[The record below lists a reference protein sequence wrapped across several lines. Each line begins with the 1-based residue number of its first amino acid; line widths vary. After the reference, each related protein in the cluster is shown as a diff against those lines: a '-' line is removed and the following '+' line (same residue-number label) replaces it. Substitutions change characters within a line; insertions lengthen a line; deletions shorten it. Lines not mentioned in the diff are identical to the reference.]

1 MTRNSRVGWLLL
13 LLSILAMSGMI
24 ANAQA
29 SHATMSSLDKN
40 SRELMNIT
48 MKFGD
53 QYWDEEKGLV
63 RAPERPHSNP
73 AANSEGGGTTA
84 RARNSAAFAG
94 RNYYMVRES
103 NWYALGLLLRDAPG
117 DRDRAA
123 KIIESVLKAQFR
135 NPGKPWDG
143 TFRTHPDAPDPGD
156 SAVMWRNYDPNWRV
170 FIGTTFAL
178 MLNEYP
184 DRIPKDLANRMMESI
199 DYAIAGEIREARLL
213 PSYTNIALMYGYL
226 WAYAAEK
233 GGRPEWKQ
241 PAANWQEEVYKLY
254 KEHDAFNEY
263 NSPTY
268 CGTDLYGIALWR
280 NYGLTERTRAMG
292 RDMEA
297 GLWRAT
303 ADLYNPNLRNL
314 SGPYDRSYGMDMQT
328 YVAIMGLWL
337 RLKMDASKAPLT
349 DFTPPVEHND
359 DMFFIPELVVLRAQI
374 PDDAM
379 KSFLNFQGEHQ
390 VRRPIEGT
398 RVATAWIG
406 KTPMYGGEI
415 TSHLRRADGSSQFHP
430 VTAHWLTPTGTVA
443 WLKMTRCPL
452 IDADATK
459 QGINITTEPGEVTF
473 RIFSPDV
480 KPSDVAAD
488 KWNLAGL
495 TVTINTDGTGFRA
508 EAGEG
513 YVDVT
518 YMAVS
523 RMKMQ
528 LAQPNTVA
536 QNAM

>member
-1 MTRNSRVGWLLL
+1 MMMTRSSRVGWLLQS
-13 LLSILAMSGMI
+13 LSILAMSGMI
-24 ANAQA
+24 ASAQA
-29 SHATMSSLDKN
+29 SHATMASLDKN
-40 SRELMNIT
+40 SRQLMDVT

-53 QYWDEEKGLV
+53 QYWDEEKGFV
-63 RAPERPHSNP
+63 RAPERPQSNP
-73 AANSEGGGTTA
+73 AANSEGGTTG
-84 RARNSAAFAG
+84 RVRNSAALAG
-94 RNYYMVRES
+94 KNYYMVRES
-103 NWYALGLLLRDAPG
+103 NWYALGLLLRNGPG
-117 DRDRAA
+117 DRERAA
-123 KIIESVLKAQFR
+123 KIIESVLKVQYR

-143 TFRTHPDAPDPGD
+143 TFRTHPDAPVPDD
-156 SAVMWRNYDPNWRV
+156 KAVMWRTYDPNWRV
-170 FIGTTFAL
+170 FVGTTFAL

-184 DRIPKDLANRMMESI
+184 DRIPKDLANRMIESI
-199 DYAIAGEIREARLL
+199 DYAIAGEIHEARLL

-254 KEHDAFNEY
+254 KEHNAFNEY

-303 ADLYNPNLRNL
+303 ADLYNPNLRNI

-328 YVAIMGLWL
+328 YVSIMGLWL
-337 RLKMDASKAPLT
+337 RLKMDASTAPLT
-349 DFTPPVEHND
+349 GFKPPVEHND
-359 DMFFIPELVVLRAQI
+359 DMFFIPEVVVLRAQI

-379 KSFLNFQGEHQ
+379 KSFLSFQGEHQ

-406 KTPMYGGEI
+406 KTLMYGGEI
-415 TSHLRRADGSSQFHP
+415 TNHLRRVDGSSQFHP
-430 VTAHWLTPTGTVA
+430 VTAHWLTPNGTVA

-459 QGINITTEPGEVTF
+459 QGIEITTEPGEVSF
-473 RIFSPDV
+473 RIFSPGV
-480 KPSDVAAD
+480 KPGDVAAD

-495 TVTINTDGTGFRA
+495 TVTIHTDGSGFKS

-518 YMAVS
+518 YSSVS

-528 LAQPNTVA
+528 LAQ
-536 QNAM
+536 